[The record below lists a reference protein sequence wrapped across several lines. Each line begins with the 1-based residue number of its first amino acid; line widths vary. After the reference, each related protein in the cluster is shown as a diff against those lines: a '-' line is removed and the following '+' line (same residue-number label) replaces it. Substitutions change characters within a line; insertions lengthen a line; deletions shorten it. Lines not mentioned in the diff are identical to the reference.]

1 MMNPS
6 NPINYVVGDATNPVS
21 TGRQII
27 VHCCNDAGFWNAGFV
42 VALSARYYQPERD
55 YRRWSIQNDLHVAGT
70 GQPTQ
75 IPFALGQVQFVKV
88 RPGLC
93 VANLIGQHGIRSRS
107 NPRPIRYD
115 AIRHGLIRVRQLAL
129 AHEASV
135 HMPRLG
141 AGLAGGNW
149 NVIEGIIKDE
159 LCAFGVNVTVYD
171 LPQLPPLD
179 LA

>member
-1 MMNPS
+1 VIATELMNS
-6 NPINYVVGDATNPVS
+6 TIQIKYVIGDATNPVS
-21 TGRQII
+21 AGRQII

-42 VALSARYYQPERD
+42 RALSERFHQPERE
-55 YRRWSIQNDLHVAGT
+55 YRRWST
-70 GQPTQ
+70 TESP

-88 RPGLC
+88 RPGTC
-93 VANLIGQHGIRSRS
+93 VANLVGQHGIRSTS

-115 AIRHGLIRVRQLAL
+115 ALRHGLIRVRQLAL

-141 AGLAGGNW
+141 ARLARGNW
-149 NVIEGIIKDE
+149 TIIEGIVFEE

-171 LPQLPPLD
+171 LPKTT
-179 LA
+179 

>member
-6 NPINYVVGDATNPVS
+6 NSINYVVGDATNPASV
-21 TGRQII
+21 GRQII

-42 VALSARYYQPERD
+42 RALSERYYQPERD
-55 YRRWSIQNDLHVAGT
+55 YRRWSIEHDLYSTGT
-70 GQPTQ
+70 GPQPR

-88 RPGLC
+88 RAGLC
-93 VANLIGQHGIRSRS
+93 VANLIGQHGIRSHS

-115 AIRHGLIRVRQLAL
+115 AVRHGLIRVRQLAL
-129 AHEASV
+129 AHDASI

-149 NVIEGIIKDE
+149 NVIEGIIRDE
-159 LCAFGVNVTVYD
+159 LCAFGLNVTVYD
-171 LPQLPPLD
+171 LPKSPPD